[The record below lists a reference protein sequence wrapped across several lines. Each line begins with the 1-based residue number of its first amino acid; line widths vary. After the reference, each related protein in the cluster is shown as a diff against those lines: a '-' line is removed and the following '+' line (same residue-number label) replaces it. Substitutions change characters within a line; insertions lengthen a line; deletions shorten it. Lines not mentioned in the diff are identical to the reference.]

1 MRKSLTSWFQIFKKQ
16 RLKNLSPPLK
26 LDDGMMAVQN
36 QQELLKLFF
45 TMLPKHKYV
54 IYIPPPNQRNFVLDF
69 SRSKERN
76 KFFLNV
82 CRIQQNEIFFDKLLY
97 NFTISAK
104 SIQKLTMIVRF
115 MQTICNCNQ
124 TLQLLSVDDTITMH
138 VQVFVQIFR
147 QTVRI
152 SL

>member
-82 CRIQQNEIFFDKLLY
+82 SRIQQNEIFFDKLLY

>member
-16 RLKNLSPPLK
+16 RLKNLSLPLK

>member
-16 RLKNLSPPLK
+16 RLKNLSPLLK

-69 SRSKERN
+69 SRSKVRN

-82 CRIQQNEIFFDKLLY
+82 YRIQQNEIFFDKLLY

>member
-16 RLKNLSPPLK
+16 RLKNLSPLLK

-69 SRSKERN
+69 SRSKVRN

>member
-54 IYIPPPNQRNFVLDF
+54 IYITPPNQRNFVLDF